1 MEWQKA
7 KKFVIVLLVILN
19 ACLAVLNFQQN
30 RETAMTASQEKAIF
44 EVLSKNGITM
54 YTDLITEMEP
64 MSRLACMVPTYT
76 KEDLESAFFD
86 GEKTTVVPSQTTTV
100 YRTATAELTVE
111 GANGTLTFPQV
122 AKGKGELSR
131 GDALKMAEDYMDGK
145 ERIFGE
151 FVSYDLQETEEG
163 YCVVFYER
171 YDDTM
176 VFSNYFRV
184 FVSQEGIYQV
194 QFVYCPVVGYNG
206 EKKDIFY
213 GDEALL
219 TFMRELRKDHPEGA
233 FTVNRMELGY
243 DLSDKE
249 SQTKEGMLYAVPCYR
264 IYLMEQAE
272 PYIINAYT
280 CKLINEE

>member
-19 ACLAVLNFQQN
+19 ACLAVLNYQQN
-30 RETAMTASQEKAIF
+30 RESAMTASQEKAIF

-54 YTDLITEMEP
+54 YTDLITETEP

-76 KEDLESAFFD
+76 KEDLERAFFD

-100 YRTATAELTVE
+100 YRTSTSELTVE
-111 GANGTLTFPQV
+111 GPHGTLTFPQV
-122 AKGKGELSR
+122 AKEKGQLSR
-131 GDALKMAEDYMDGK
+131 GEALKIAEEYMDGK
-145 ERIFGE
+145 EKIFGE
-151 FVSYDLQETEEG
+151 FVSYDILETEEG
-163 YCVVFYER
+163 YCVVFYEK
-171 YDDTM
+171 YDDTI

-184 FVSQEGIYQV
+184 FVSQAGIYQV

-213 GDEALL
+213 ADEALL
-219 TFMRELRKDHPEGA
+219 TFMRELRKNQPEGA

-249 SQTKEGMLYAVPCYR
+249 SQTKEGMLYAG
-264 IYLMEQAE
+264 LL
-272 PYIINAYT
+272 YT
-280 CKLINEE
+280 SRCV

>member
-1 MEWQKA
+1 MEWQNA

-19 ACLAVLNFQQN
+19 ACLAMLNFQQN
-30 RETAMTASQEKAIF
+30 RENAMTASQEKAIF

-54 YTDLITEMEP
+54 YTDLITDMEP

-76 KEDLESAFFD
+76 KEDLERAFFD
-86 GEKTTVVPSQTTTV
+86 GEKTTVVPSQTSTV
-100 YRTATAELTVE
+100 YRTSAAELTIE
-111 GANGTLTFPQV
+111 GARGDLVFPQV
-122 AKGKGELSR
+122 EKGKGDMSR
-131 GDALKMAEDYMDGK
+131 GDALKTAEEYM
-145 ERIFGE
+145 ERMEKNFGE
-151 FVSYDLQETEEG
+151 FVSYDILETDEG
-163 YCVVFYER
+163 YCVIFYEK
-171 YDDTM
+171 YDDTI

-184 FVSQEGIYQV
+184 FVSEAGIYEV
-194 QFVYCPVVGYNG
+194 QLVYYPVVGYNG

-219 TFMRELRKDHPEGA
+219 TFMRELRKKQPEGA

-249 SQTKEGMLYAVPCYR
+249 SQTAEGMLYAVPCYR
-264 IYLMEQAE
+264 IYLMEQTE

-280 CKLINEE
+280 CKLINQE